1 MVDMDD
7 YEKTRATLKLM
18 GELARGEK
26 SGKEHGWTDIDDV
39 ERMFGIKNG

>member
-1 MVDMDD
+1 MDD